1 MLRNMDS
8 DSAPLSRQ
16 LPGYQSGFT
25 MIELLVTVTILAI
38 FAAIAVPN
46 FTQFINNNRTQSLNN
61 EMLSLL
67 QYARSSAVQQRSS
80 IKVCRENGGWTVRK
94 GTCEED
100 EQRRLDLPANVD
112 ISSDQAELTFRYN
125 GTATAA
131 TLYTCRDN
139 EFTNGFTIAIRSSGS
154 VRSWG
159 RGKTGTGDNDVMTTC
174 SESPQETDSD
184 N

>member
-1 MLRNMDS
+1 MDS

-16 LPGYQSGFT
+16 LQGYQRGFT

-46 FTQFINNNRTQSLNN
+46 FTQFINNSRTQSLNN
-61 EMLSLL
+61 EMLALL
-67 QYARSSAVQQRSS
+67 QYARSSAVQQRLPV
-80 IKVCRENGGWTVRK
+80 KVCREDSGWTVRES
-94 GTCEED
+94 TCDED
-100 EQRRLDLPANVD
+100 VQRRLDLPANVG
-112 ISSDQAELTFRYN
+112 ISSNQEELTFRYN

-139 EFTNGFTIAIRSSGS
+139 EFTDGFTIAVKSSGS

-159 RGKTGTGDNDVMTTC
+159 RGRTGTGDDDLMTTC
-174 SESPQETDSD
+174 SESQQETDSD